1 VQGCKRTPKRFY
13 LSKIRAKYRENLGK
27 IYENVHK
34 IPVILDKLPENTDKH
49 GPQRCLILKNWRPTR
64 EESHEDLF
72 LEVIPKMMKYSHKEL
87 PETFSGKFREIWA
100 KILCTPK
107 NLTAPTSMLDNHG
120 AQTRCFLENV
130 IAFPG
135 F

>member
-1 VQGCKRTPKRFY
+1 MQGCKRTPKSFY
-13 LSKIRAKYRENLGK
+13 LSKIRAKYRENLGN

-72 LEVIPKMMKYSHKEL
+72 FGGH
-87 PETFSGKFREIWA
+87 
-100 KILCTPK
+100 PK
-107 NLTAPTSMLDNHG
+107 NDEIL
-120 AQTRCFLENV
+120 AQRVARNLFGKV
-130 IAFPG
+130 
-135 F
+135 